1 MVGTSAGG
9 VAGDTGRIVGAL
21 TGGGSGGS
29 LSGSDGGSSEE
40 ARCDSSGGYGE
51 SGRECSDAL
60 SRSSSRKNAD
70 LRAARV
76 TAFVGV
82 PLSIFRT

>member
-1 MVGTSAGG
+1 MVGTSGG
-9 VAGDTGRIVGAL
+9 GFAGDTGRIVGGL

-29 LSGSDGGSSEE
+29 LSGSDVEGPKEVC
-40 ARCDSSGGYGE
+40 CDSSGGYGE
-51 SGRECSDAL
+51 RGRECSDAL